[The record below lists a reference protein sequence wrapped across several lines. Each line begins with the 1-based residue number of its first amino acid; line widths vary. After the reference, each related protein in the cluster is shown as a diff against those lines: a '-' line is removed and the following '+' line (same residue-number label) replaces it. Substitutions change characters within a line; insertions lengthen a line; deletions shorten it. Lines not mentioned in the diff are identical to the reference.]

1 MPPNQGRTKRFN
13 MVMTPEEW
21 AMAVK
26 LAEKRGLTVSDIL
39 RLHVRETYQRE
50 FGELEAA
57 PKRAAKAKRAKK

>member
-39 RLHVRETYQRE
+39 RLHVRETYERE
-50 FGELEAA
+50 FGQASAA
-57 PKRAAKAKRAKK
+57 PKARPKRAKK

>member
-1 MPPNQGRTKRFN
+1 MPANQGRTKRVH
-13 MVMTPEEW
+13 MVMTPDEW

-39 RLHVRETYQRE
+39 RLYVRETYERE
-50 FGELEAA
+50 FGEQDAA